1 MLNDIDRLNALA
13 LFNDMNELDWYMWYL
28 NNKFYD

>member
-1 MLNDIDRLNALA
+1 MQNDIDILNCSSSLC
-13 LFNDMNELDWYMWYL
+13 DEIEYDWYMWYL